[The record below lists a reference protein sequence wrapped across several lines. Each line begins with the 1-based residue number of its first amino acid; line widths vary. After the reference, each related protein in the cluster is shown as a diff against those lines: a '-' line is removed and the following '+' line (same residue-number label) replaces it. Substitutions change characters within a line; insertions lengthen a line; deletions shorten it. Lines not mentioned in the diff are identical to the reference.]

1 MRFVQRVCIA
11 RVYRNNVMYQKGK
24 FINMLHD
31 TIRATDV
38 RKSVIFGPLT
48 YHVMTAVKYL
58 LCSQTLVSPNIWLLS
73 LDLSTEFEFRRVLF
87 CKNHFLISLLFAGQN
102 IIYDI

>member
-1 MRFVQRVCIA
+1 MRFVQREFIA
-11 RVYRNNVMYQKGK
+11 RVYCNNVPYWKGQ

-31 TIRATDV
+31 IIRATDE

-58 LCSQTLVSPNIWLLS
+58 LCSQVLVSPNIWLLS
-73 LDLSTEFEFRRVLF
+73 LDLSTESEFRRVM
-87 CKNHFLISLLFAGQN
+87 
-102 IIYDI
+102 